1 MRYFTFGGI
10 DSRTHFLT
18 NYIKRPFLPPVTVP
32 TMEIPR
38 KAGVIPLQRNEIG
51 AVEIT
56 IGVTI
61 MAVSH
66 VDVRERVRALSAFL
80 IKTTEQ
86 DLIISDEIDK
96 KYLARFN
103 QSGNDLE
110 ELAYTGAGELT
121 FTCFDPF
128 AYAINEKTQLITGT
142 QMDFINTGTAAVYPK
157 FRVIPTVQSTFIRIT
172 NTTTGKKLM
181 YNATWA
187 ALDGLIIDT
196 KTNRVYKEADS
207 VNFIKYLTLDSEFFP
222 LEIGSNIIKVE
233 NQNADGTGVTGQ
245 LRAWWTERFY

>member
-1 MRYFTFGGI
+1 MRYFTFGGV

-18 NYIKRPFLPPVTVP
+18 NYIKRPFLPPITVP

-51 AVEIT
+51 SVEIT

-80 IKTTEQ
+80 VKQTEQ
-86 DLIISDEIDK
+86 DLIISDEINK

-110 ELAYTGAGELT
+110 ELAYTGTGELT

-128 AYAINEKTQLITGT
+128 AYSLTEKTQLSTNQDAVIINAGT
-142 QMDFINTGTAAVYPK
+142 VEAFPRFRIVTTVNVPFISVDNV
-157 FRVIPTVQSTFIRIT
+157 
-172 NTTTGKKLM
+172 TTGKNFY
-181 YNATWA
+181 YNATWY
-187 ALDGLIIDT
+187 ALTPLIIDT
-196 KTNRVYKEADS
+196 KTNRVYQENTGE
-207 VNFIKYLTLDSEFFP
+207 NFIKYLTLASDFWP
-222 LEIGSNIIKVE
+222 LAIGSNTLKVKTE
-233 NQNADGTGVTGQ
+233 ATGAINQVSSFRTY
-245 LRAWWTERFY
+245 WTERFY

>member
-51 AVEIT
+51 VVEIT

-61 MAVSH
+61 MAVSN
-66 VDVRERVRALSAFL
+66 VDVRQRVRALSAFL
-80 IKTTEQ
+80 VKQTEQ

-128 AYAINEKTQLITGT
+128 AYALTEKTQL
-142 QMDFINTGTAAVYPK
+142 
-157 FRVIPTVQSTFIRIT
+157 STIQDVVIT
-172 NTTTGKKLM
+172 NGGTVEAYPRFRIVTTVNVPFITVKNVTTGKNFT
-181 YNATWA
+181 YNASWYASTP
-187 ALDGLIIDT
+187 LIIDT
-196 KTNRVYKEADS
+196 KTNRVYQENTGE
-207 VNFIKYLTLDSEFFP
+207 NFIKYLTLASDFFP
-222 LEIGSNIIKVE
+222 LAIGANTLKVE
-233 NQNADGTGVTGQ
+233 TEATGAINQVSSFRTY
-245 LRAWWTERFY
+245 WTERFY

>member
-1 MRYFTFGGI
+1 MRYFTYGGV

-38 KAGVIPLQRNEIG
+38 KAGVISLPRNEIG
-51 AVEIT
+51 SVEII
-56 IGVTI
+56 IGVT
-61 MAVSH
+61 MMGVSN
-66 VDVRERVRALSAFL
+66 VDIRQRVRALSAFL
-80 IKTTEQ
+80 IKQTDQ

-96 KYLARFN
+96 KYIARFN
-103 QSGNDLE
+103 GSGNELE

-128 AYAINEKTQLITGT
+128 AYSINEKTQLIVGT
-142 QMDFINTGTAAVYPK
+142 QMDFVNTGTAAAYPK
-157 FRVIPTVQSTFIRIT
+157 LRIAPTVESTFIRIT

-187 ALDGLIIDT
+187 ALSGLIIDT
-196 KTNRVYKEADS
+196 KTNRVYREADN
-207 VNFIKYLTLDSEFFP
+207 VNFIKYLTLDSDFFP
-222 LEIGSNIIKVE
+222 LEVGTNILKVE

-245 LRAWWTERFY
+245 MRAWWTERFY